1 MAIKYLSIN
10 NDSIDFS
17 NILQNNSNLD
27 SIFFKSPSTQN
38 ECYIN
43 IRDSSF
49 NMSNSTLRKGEFTN
63 PYNVYTGMSFCQKDT
78 QNYYSNEDSIG
89 KMEMAYE
96 YDNKCYLTQ
105 IMTYIP
111 VVGRNDFASV
121 SIRAYQ
127 DGTYKCMSAT
137 PNINSNESEIATTY
151 WVRALLR
158 QLGLPA

>member
-17 NILQNNSNLD
+17 NVLQNNSNLD

-43 IRDSSF
+43 IRDSTF
-49 NMSNSTLRKGEFTN
+49 NMNNNTLRKGEFTQTT
-63 PYNVYTGMSFCQKDT
+63 NVYCGMSFCQKDA
-78 QNYYSNEDSIG
+78 QNYYSNQDSLA

-96 YDNKCYLTQ
+96 YDNKCNFAQ
-105 IMTYIP
+105 IMAYKPIA
-111 VVGRNDFASV
+111 GSDEFG
-121 SIRAYQ
+121 SIIVRAYQ
-127 DGTYKCMSAT
+127 DGTYKCMCPT

-151 WVRALLR
+151 WVRLLLR